1 MNAALHEVFP
11 HRWSAKILTAA
22 PMIAP
27 ARQFTYPL
35 AVAGEEDAL
44 NRGAMF
50 VSVKP
55 EADGEFLSTCALGFR
70 EPSLPS
76 GVWACPG
83 ADDLLAVAG
92 GYAYLVNTLEP
103 AKCVHL
109 PLKPVAAILAAPED
123 GLLLLAGFHHVIA
136 VGIDG
141 LAWESE
147 KVSWEGVAMGEVVG
161 GVLHGTGWNMQ
172 SDKDVSFVMDLR
184 TGRHTGGGVL
194 R

>member
-1 MNAALHEVFP
+1 MNAGRHEMFP
-11 HRWSAKILTAA
+11 HNWSAKILAAA

-44 NRGAMF
+44 NRGAIF

-55 EADGEFLSTCALGFR
+55 ETSSEFLATCALGFR

-76 GVWACPG
+76 GVWTCPG
-83 ADDLLAVAG
+83 ADDLLAEAG

-109 PLKPVAAILAAPED
+109 PLKPVAAILAAPKD
-123 GLLLLAGFHHVIA
+123 GML
-136 VGIDG
+136 
-141 LAWESE
+141 
-147 KVSWEGVAMGEVVG
+147 
-161 GVLHGTGWNMQ
+161 
-172 SDKDVSFVMDLR
+172 
-184 TGRHTGGGVL
+184 
-194 R
+194 